1 VDLVAIAQ
9 IVFALT
15 AAVVA
20 TSLLAAAYDRASRRV
35 LVVLAVVV
43 GLAAVAAWV
52 VFVVRRD
59 VALAVVAGGMTL
71 AFAAELLAVRLR
83 DLLRAA
89 GRVDEQLA
97 RAQSRLHSLVARE
110 AEDRAAELERLLAR
124 ARADSAS
131 LLAEQERRIAEER
144 RAAAAERSRAAV
156 DELGE
161 ALTKAQS
168 QIEARFNAWND
179 DVERAQNAVVD
190 QLAQLAQ
197 RQKQL
202 ISEAEA
208 RIAADAERLEAE
220 SEQQRAGLVRLRDD
234 LARATQE
241 AVAGGTSELES
252 FAAERRRALHE
263 MNERLRRRERQM
275 SDLIEREETEA
286 MRRIQAGFAEV
297 ERKQIEQ
304 LDRILQRA
312 TTSYSD
318 AAAQQFADTVR
329 GTREAAATRLSR
341 ELDRS
346 VQAFAREAQTVLAE
360 RLTQVGDA
368 GAQRLERRLTEVT
381 SSLER
386 QREEAIANF
395 EARLTQAEH
404 DVRRRLDGLS
414 ADTEAERAVL
424 EGRLRELARKIDEV
438 LART

>member
-9 IVFALT
+9 IVFAVTAVVT
-15 AAVVA
+15 AA
-20 TSLLAAAYDRASRRV
+20 SLVAAAYDRASRRV
-35 LVVLAVVV
+35 LVGLAFAI
-43 GLAAVAAWV
+43 GAAAVAAWV
-52 VFVVRRD
+52 AFVWRRD
-59 VALAVVAGGMTL
+59 AALAVVAGGMTL
-71 AFAAELLAVRLR
+71 AFAAELLAVRVR

-131 LLAEQERRIAEER
+131 LLMEQERKIAEER
-144 RAAAAERSRAAV
+144 RAAAAERSRASV

-161 ALTKAQS
+161 ALMKAQR
-168 QIEARFNAWND
+168 QVEARFNAWTD
-179 DVERAQNAVVD
+179 DLERAQNAVVD
-190 QLAQLAQ
+190 QLGQLAQ

-241 AVAGGTSELES
+241 AVTGGSSELDTFS
-252 FAAERRRALHE
+252 SERRRALDE
-263 MNERLRRRERQM
+263 LNERMRRRERQLAE
-275 SDLIEREETEA
+275 LIEREETEA
-286 MRRIQAGFAEV
+286 LRRIQAGFADV
-297 ERKQIEQ
+297 ERKQVEQ
-304 LDRILQRA
+304 LERILQRA

-346 VQAFAREAQTVLAE
+346 VQAFVREAQTVLGE
-360 RLTQVGDA
+360 RLAQVGDA

-381 SSLER
+381 ERLER
-386 QREEAIANF
+386 QRDEAIGNF
-395 EARLTQAEH
+395 EARLTQAEQ
-404 DVRRRLDGLS
+404 DLRRRLDTLA
-414 ADTEAERAVL
+414 ADAEAERAVL
-424 EGRLRELARKIDEV
+424 EARLQELSRKIDET
-438 LART
+438 LTRT

>member
-1 VDLVAIAQ
+1 VDLVAIAE
-9 IVFALT
+9 IVFAVTAVVT
-15 AAVVA
+15 AA
-20 TSLLAAAYDRASRRV
+20 SLVAAAYDRTNRRV
-35 LVVLAVVV
+35 LVALAVAV
-43 GLAAVAAWV
+43 GLAALAAWIA
-52 VFVVRRD
+52 FVLRRD
-59 VALAVVAGGMTL
+59 VELAVVAGGMTL
-71 AFAAELLAVRLR
+71 AFAAELLALRLR

-110 AEDRAAELERLLAR
+110 AEERTAELERVLAR
-124 ARADSAS
+124 ARADSSS

-144 RAAAAERSRAAV
+144 RSAAAERSRAAV

-161 ALTKAQS
+161 ALMKAQ
-168 QIEARFNAWND
+168 QQVEARFIGWND
-179 DVERAQNAVVD
+179 DLERAQNAVVD
-190 QLAQLAQ
+190 QLSQLAQ

-202 ISEAEA
+202 ISDAEA
-208 RIAADAERLEAE
+208 RIASDAERLEAE
-220 SEQQRAGLVRLRDD
+220 SEQQRAGVIRLRDD
-234 LARATQE
+234 LTRVTQE
-241 AVAGGTSELES
+241 TVAAGGSELES
-252 FAAERRRALHE
+252 FASERRRALHE
-263 MNERLRRRERQM
+263 LNERMRRRERQM
-275 SDLIEREETEA
+275 SELIEREETEA

-346 VQAFAREAQTVLAE
+346 VQAFVREAQTVLAE

-368 GAQRLERRLTEVT
+368 GAQRLERRLGQVTE
-381 SSLER
+381 SLDR
-386 QREEAIANF
+386 QRAEAIANF
-395 EARLTQAEH
+395 EARLTQAEQ
-404 DVRRRLDGLS
+404 DLRRRLDGLS

-424 EGRLRELARKIDEV
+424 EARLRELARKLDEM

>member
-1 VDLVAIAQ
+1 MDLVDIAQ
-9 IVFALT
+9 IVFAVT
-15 AAVVA
+15 AAVTAASLVA
-20 TSLLAAAYDRASRRV
+20 SAFDRADRRT
-35 LVVLAVVV
+35 LLGLAIVI

-52 VFVVRRD
+52 AFVWKREA
-59 VALAVVAGGMTL
+59 ALAVVAGGMTL
-71 AFAAELLAVRLR
+71 AFGAELIALRLR

-110 AEDRAAELERLLAR
+110 AEDRATELERVLAR

-161 ALTKAQS
+161 ALMKAQQ
-168 QIEARFNAWND
+168 QIESRFVAWQD
-179 DVERAQNAVVD
+179 DLARAQNAVVD
-190 QLAQLAQ
+190 QIADLAG

-241 AVAGGTSELES
+241 AVTAGGSELDT

-263 MNERLRRRERQM
+263 LNERIRRRERQLSEM
-275 SDLIEREETEA
+275 IEREETEA
-286 MRRIQAGFAEV
+286 MRRIQAGFTEV

-346 VQAFAREAQTVLAE
+346 VQAFVREAQTVLAD
-360 RLTQVGDA
+360 RLTQIGDA

-381 SSLER
+381 ESLDR
-386 QREEAIANF
+386 QRAEAVANL
-395 EARLTQAEH
+395 ETRLTQAEQ

-414 ADTEAERAVL
+414 SDTEAERAVL
-424 EGRLRELARKIDEV
+424 EARLRELARKIDET

>member
-9 IVFALT
+9 IVLGVT
-15 AAVVA
+15 AVVTA
-20 TSLLAAAYDRASRRV
+20 GSLLAAAYDRADRRV
-35 LVVLAVVV
+35 LLALALVIGV
-43 GLAAVAAWV
+43 GAVAAWV
-52 VFVVRRD
+52 AFVLRRD
-59 VALAVVAGGMTL
+59 AALAVVAGGMTL
-71 AFAAELLAVRLR
+71 AFCAELLAVRIR

-110 AEDRAAELERLLAR
+110 AEERAAELERVLAR

-131 LLAEQERRIAEER
+131 LLTEQERRIAEDR
-144 RAAAAERSRAAV
+144 RAAAAERSQASV

-161 ALTKAQS
+161 ALTKTQQ

-179 DVERAQNAVVD
+179 DLERAQNAVVD

-241 AVAGGTSELES
+241 AVATGSSELDS

-263 MNERLRRRERQM
+263 LNERMRRRERQM
-275 SDLIEREETEA
+275 SELIEREETEA

-346 VQAFAREAQTVLAE
+346 VQAFAREAQTVLGE
-360 RLTQVGDA
+360 RLSQVGDA
-368 GAQRLERRLTEVT
+368 GAQRLERRLAQVTEG
-381 SSLER
+381 LER
-386 QREEAIANF
+386 QRAEAIADF
-395 EARLTQAEH
+395 EARLMQAEH
-404 DVRRRLDGLS
+404 DLRRRLETLS
-414 ADTEAERAVL
+414 ADAEAERAVL
-424 EGRLRELARKIDEV
+424 EARLRELARKIDET

>member
-1 VDLVAIAQ
+1 VDLVEIAQ
-9 IVFALT
+9 IVFAVTAVVT
-15 AAVVA
+15 AA
-20 TSLLAAAYDRASRRV
+20 SLLAAAYDRASRRV
-35 LVVLAVVV
+35 LL
-43 GLAAVAAWV
+43 GLAFAVGALAVAAWV
-52 VFVVRRD
+52 AFVWRRD
-59 VALAVVAGGMTL
+59 TALAVVAGGLTL
-71 AFAAELLAVRLR
+71 AFAAELLAVRAR

-97 RAQSRLHSLVARE
+97 RAQSRLQSLVARE
-110 AEDRAAELERLLAR
+110 AEERSAELERLLAR

-131 LLAEQERRIAEER
+131 LLMDQERKIAEER

-161 ALTKAQS
+161 ALVKAQR
-168 QIEARFNAWND
+168 QVEARFNAWND
-179 DVERAQNAVVD
+179 DLERAQNAVVD
-190 QLAQLAQ
+190 QIGQLAH

-241 AVAGGTSELES
+241 AVTSGGSELEGFGS
-252 FAAERRRALHE
+252 ERRRALDE
-263 MNERLRRRERQM
+263 LNERMRRRERQ
-275 SDLIEREETEA
+275 LAEVIEREETEA
-286 MRRIQAGFAEV
+286 MRRIQAGFADV
-297 ERKQIEQ
+297 ERKQVEQ
-304 LDRILQRA
+304 LERILERA

-346 VQAFAREAQTVLAE
+346 VQMFVREAQTVLGE
-360 RLTQVGDA
+360 RLAQVGDA
-368 GAQRLERRLTEVT
+368 GAQRLERRLGELTER
-381 SSLER
+381 LER
-386 QREEAIANF
+386 QRDEAIGNF
-395 EARLTQAEH
+395 EARLTQAEQ
-404 DVRRRLDGLS
+404 DLRRRLDTLS
-414 ADTEAERAVL
+414 ADAEAERAVF
-424 EGRLRELARKIDEV
+424 EARLQELARKIDET

>member
-1 VDLVAIAQ
+1 VDLVAVAQ
-9 IVFALT
+9 IIFGLT
-15 AAVVA
+15 AAVTA
-20 TSLLAAAYDRASRRV
+20 GSLLAAAYDRADRRV
-35 LVVLAVVV
+35 LLALALVIGV
-43 GLAAVAAWV
+43 GAVAAWV
-52 VFVVRRD
+52 AFVLRRD
-59 VALAVVAGGMTL
+59 AALAVVAGGMTL
-71 AFAAELLAVRLR
+71 AFCAELLAVRIP

-110 AEDRAAELERLLAR
+110 AEERAADLERVLAR

-131 LLAEQERRIAEER
+131 LLTEQERRIAEER
-144 RAAAAERSRAAV
+144 RAAAAERSQASV

-161 ALTKAQS
+161 ALTRTQQ

-179 DVERAQNAVVD
+179 DLERAQNAVVD

-202 ISEAEA
+202 ISEAES

-220 SEQQRAGLVRLRDD
+220 SEQQRAGLVRLRDE

-241 AVAGGTSELES
+241 TVTAGSSELDS

-263 MNERLRRRERQM
+263 LNERMRRRERQM
-275 SDLIEREETEA
+275 SELIEREETEA

-346 VQAFAREAQTVLAE
+346 VQAFAREAQTVLGE
-360 RLTQVGDA
+360 RLSQVGDA
-368 GAQRLERRLTEVT
+368 GAQRLERRLAQVTEG
-381 SSLER
+381 LER
-386 QREEAIANF
+386 QRAEAIANF
-395 EARLTQAEH
+395 EARLTQAEQ
-404 DVRRRLDGLS
+404 DLRRRLDTLS
-414 ADTEAERAVL
+414 ADAEAERAVL
-424 EGRLRELARKIDEV
+424 EARLRELARKIDET

>member
-9 IVFALT
+9 IVFAVTAVVT
-15 AAVVA
+15 AA
-20 TSLLAAAYDRASRRV
+20 SLVAAAYDRASRRV
-35 LVVLAVVV
+35 LLWLAFAI
-43 GLAAVAAWV
+43 GAAAVAAWV
-52 VFVVRRD
+52 AFVWRRD
-59 VALAVVAGGMTL
+59 AALAVVAGGMTL
-71 AFAAELLAVRLR
+71 AFAAELLAVRVG

-110 AEDRAAELERLLAR
+110 AEERTAELERLLAR

-131 LLAEQERRIAEER
+131 KLIEQERKIAEER

-161 ALTKAQS
+161 ALVKAQR
-168 QIEARFNAWND
+168 QVEARFNAWRD
-179 DVERAQNAVVD
+179 DLERAQNAVVD

-208 RIAADAERLEAE
+208 RIAADAERLETV

-241 AVAGGTSELES
+241 AVTGGASELDG
-252 FAAERRRALHE
+252 FASERRRALDE
-263 MNERLRRRERQM
+263 LNERMRRRERQIAE
-275 SDLIEREETEA
+275 LIEREETEA
-286 MRRIQAGFAEV
+286 MRRIQAGFADV
-297 ERKQIEQ
+297 ERKQVEQ
-304 LDRILQRA
+304 LERILDRA

-346 VQAFAREAQTVLAE
+346 VQAFVREAQTVLGE
-360 RLTQVGDA
+360 RLAQVGDA

-381 SSLER
+381 ERLER
-386 QREEAIANF
+386 QRDEAIGNF
-395 EARLTQAEH
+395 ESRLTQAEQ
-404 DVRRRLDGLS
+404 DLRRRLDTLA
-414 ADTEAERAVL
+414 ADAEAERAVL
-424 EGRLRELARKIDEV
+424 EARLQELARKIDES
-438 LART
+438 LTRR

>member
-9 IVFALT
+9 IVFAAT
-15 AAVVA
+15 AAVTALTLVLA
-20 TSLLAAAYDRASRRV
+20 ALDLPGRRALLA
-35 LVVLAVVV
+35 LAVLV
-43 GLAAVAAWV
+43 GLATVAAWV
-52 VFVVRRD
+52 AFGLRPRRE
-59 VALAVVAGGMTL
+59 LAIVAGGMTV
-71 AFAAELLAVRLR
+71 AFAAQLVAVRLR
-83 DLLRAA
+83 HLLRAA
-89 GRVDEQLA
+89 GRVDEQLS
-97 RAQSRLHSLVARE
+97 RAEARLHSLVARE
-110 AEDRAAELERLLAR
+110 AEERAADLERVLAR
-124 ARADSAS
+124 ARADSSS

-144 RAAAAERSRAAV
+144 RAAAAERSRVAV
-156 DELGE
+156 DELSE
-161 ALTKAQS
+161 ALTVAQQ
-168 QIEARFNAWND
+168 QIEARFNAWTD
-179 DVERAQNAVVD
+179 DLERAQHAVVD

-234 LARATQE
+234 LARATQD
-241 AVAGGTSELES
+241 AVAAGSSELET

-263 MNERLRRRERQM
+263 LNERIRRRERQM
-275 SDLIEREETEA
+275 SELIEREETEA

-304 LDRILQRA
+304 LERILNRA
-312 TTSYSD
+312 TSSYSD

-346 VQAFAREAQTVLAE
+346 VQAFAREAQSVLAE
-360 RLTQVGDA
+360 RLAQVADT
-368 GAQRLERRLTEVT
+368 GAQRVERRLAQVT
-381 SSLER
+381 AGLDR
-386 QREEAIANF
+386 QRDEAIANF
-395 EARLTQAEH
+395 EARLTQAEQ
-404 DVRRRLDGLS
+404 DIRRRLDGLA

-424 EGRLRELARKIDEV
+424 DARLRELARKIEET

>member
-1 VDLVAIAQ
+1 VDLVAVAQ
-9 IVFALT
+9 IIFGLT
-15 AAVVA
+15 AAVTA
-20 TSLLAAAYDRASRRV
+20 ASLLAAAYDRADRRV
-35 LVVLAVVV
+35 LLALALVIGV
-43 GLAAVAAWV
+43 GAVAAWV
-52 VFVVRRD
+52 AFVLRRD
-59 VALAVVAGGMTL
+59 PALAVVAGGMTL
-71 AFAAELLAVRLR
+71 AFCAELLAVRIR

-110 AEDRAAELERLLAR
+110 AEERAAELERVLAR

-131 LLAEQERRIAEER
+131 LLTEQERRIAEDR
-144 RAAAAERSRAAV
+144 RAAAAERSQASV

-161 ALTKAQS
+161 ALTKTQQ

-179 DVERAQNAVVD
+179 DLERAQNAVVD
-190 QLAQLAQ
+190 QLAQLGQ

-202 ISEAEA
+202 ISEAES

-241 AVAGGTSELES
+241 AVTAGSSELDS

-263 MNERLRRRERQM
+263 LNERIRRRERQM
-275 SDLIEREETEA
+275 SELIEREETEA

-346 VQAFAREAQTVLAE
+346 VQAFAREAQTVLGE
-360 RLTQVGDA
+360 RLSQVGDA
-368 GAQRLERRLTEVT
+368 GAQRLERRLAQVTEG
-381 SSLER
+381 LER
-386 QREEAIANF
+386 QRAEAIANF
-395 EARLTQAEH
+395 EARLTQAEQ
-404 DVRRRLDGLS
+404 DLRRRLDTLS
-414 ADTEAERAVL
+414 ADAEAERAVL
-424 EGRLRELARKIDEV
+424 EARLRELARKIDET